1 MAGRSDSK
9 SKRGSSRSRSS
20 KEAASKAK
28 EKEEV
33 SKERYARNRLH
44 LAIEQFF
51 TAVDEDG
58 NGYLE
63 SHEFAVA
70 QALIAGLADASADE
84 AKLAEISA
92 QTQAFDEDEDSR
104 ITKEEF
110 ANGMMRICSVLKARD
125 DTIIKEMAESAAYVV
140 SYSRRELARE
150 VRLFFTSMDA
160 DHSGYLDVAEVE
172 QVVHHAHSLVDE
184 QGEATGATVHEMVE
198 KVMSFGA
205 MDKGQDGK
213 VEIGEFVPAFTDF
226 LRDIK
231 VPKKN
236 LVVKLRE
243 LQRNKGA
250 NQEPPPAAQAEGDAC
265 QEPPEAQAEGAE
277 PDNTGSPPEAP
288 VGESEG

>member
-9 SKRGSSRSRSS
+9 DKRGSSVSRGS
-20 KEAASKAK
+20 KEANGKRSPSPSKGK
-28 EKEEV
+28 ESPEQR
-33 SKERYARNRLH
+33 KERLERNRLN

-70 QALIAGLADASADE
+70 QALIAGLADASTDE
-84 AKLAEISA
+84 AKLAEISS
-92 QTQAFDEDEDSR
+92 QTQAFDENDDSR
-104 ITKEEF
+104 ISKQEF
-110 ANGMMRICSVLKARD
+110 ENGMLRICSVLKARD
-125 DTIIKEMAESAAYVV
+125 NTIINEMAESAAYVV

-160 DHSGYLDVAEVE
+160 DHSGYLDEAEVE
-172 QVVHHAHSLVDE
+172 EVVRHAHGLVDQ
-184 QGEATGATVHEMVE
+184 QGEAAGETLHDMVE

-213 VEIGEFVPAFTDF
+213 VEIGEFVPAFTAF

-231 VPKKN
+231 VPKKD
-236 LVVKLRE
+236 LVVKLRQ
-243 LQRNKGA
+243 LQRERSLGA
-250 NQEPPPAAQAEGDAC
+250 PGEAQLDNPA
-265 QEPPEAQAEGAE
+265 PEAPAGEGA
-277 PDNTGSPPEAP
+277 PDAPDSPPEAP
-288 VGESEG
+288 AAEG